1 MDVKVREEARKAAR
15 DRGIHA
21 ALIADNDVL
30 GAEQIGRAAANA
42 AIDAYEAALESA
54 GYVIAETVESITG
67 RARMMAIQNDEHE
80 KRFRERY
87 AVVPR
92 KLTEEQ
98 IDAIHRDWRGLLN
111 EAQVEALYRAM
122 IAATNPAP

>member
-1 MDVKVREEARKAAR
+1 MDGKVREEARKAAWNEAI
-15 DRGIHA
+15 DANNA
-21 ALIADNDVL
+21 AGEGWVSSSAVD
-30 GAEQIGRAAANA
+30 A
-42 AIDAYEAALESA
+42 AIDAYEAALKAA
-54 GYVIAETVESITG
+54 GYEIAQTVESMTG
-67 RARMMAIQNDEHE
+67 RALMMAAQNDEHE
-80 KRFRERY
+80 KRLRERY

-122 IAATNPAP
+122 IEAATNPAP